1 MRLRVTYLQSMH
13 PDPDFFQQSY
23 VTRHFILRFWRLLF
37 CSSDNR
43 RFAWIAA
50 FFVFL
55 MTFESRAQ
63 VSADSSLQLARKW
76 YDKETIYLRG
86 GNSYVKNNV
95 IYSGG
100 KALRSEFMISPGGLE
115 LYLKSRRTRNIAL
128 FISLAGSAGT
138 IVSLVSGNRDNLRK
152 FFWVSLGTGVV
163 SSVLTM
169 QANNQ
174 RDQAVWLRNRD
185 AMIFMK
191 ANQ

>member
-1 MRLRVTYLQSMH
+1 MLT
-13 PDPDFFQQSY
+13 
-23 VTRHFILRFWRLLF
+23 
-37 CSSDNR
+37 
-43 RFAWIAA
+43 
-50 FFVFL
+50 
-55 MTFESRAQ
+55 TFEIKAQ
-63 VSADSSLQLARKW
+63 FSADSSLQLARKW

-191 ANQ
+191 VEQ

>member
-1 MRLRVTYLQSMH
+1 MH
-13 PDPDFFQQSY
+13 PEQDLLYKLY
-23 VTRHFILRFWRLLF
+23 VIRCLIVRFSKLLIYSNYIPRFVGILH
-37 CSSDNR
+37 
-43 RFAWIAA
+43 
-50 FFVFL
+50 VFL
-55 MTFESRAQ
+55 LLITLESKAQ
-63 VSADSSLQLARKW
+63 ISADSTLQLSRKW

-86 GNSYVKNNV
+86 GNSFVKNNV

-100 KALRSEFMISPGGLE
+100 KALRSEFIISPGGLE

>member
-1 MRLRVTYLQSMH
+1 M
-13 PDPDFFQQSY
+13 
-23 VTRHFILRFWRLLF
+23 LLT
-37 CSSDNR
+37 
-43 RFAWIAA
+43 
-50 FFVFL
+50 
-55 MTFESRAQ
+55 TFEIKAQ
-63 VSADSSLQLARKW
+63 FSADSSLQLARKW

-191 ANQ
+191 VEQ